1 MVTLYLTVGEFAG
14 ALASVVTAAVALE
27 AEVAVSLFA
36 SVTPSAAVD
45 VRPRGGSILN
55 PGTASN
61 DSLSFSAKI
70 RGIVAKLKLKMKCL
84 TIHNC

>member
-14 ALASVVTAAVALE
+14 ALCSVITAAVALE
-27 AEVAVSLFA
+27 AEVAVL
-36 SVTPSAAVD
+36 AAVD